1 MTNVVLINNNSM
13 SSSFLEYMTPWQLI
27 YKQCLMSF
35 HGILGIL
42 DGKQDYK
49 NHIYGID
56 NDEKC

>member
-1 MTNVVLINNNSM
+1 
-13 SSSFLEYMTPWQLI
+13 
-27 YKQCLMSF
+27 LMSF